1 MGRKKPCE
9 TAKRLLTAAAEVF
22 AEKDYRS
29 ATVSEICQLAE
40 ANIAAVNYHF
50 RDKETLYAEA
60 WRHAFSESIKAQPPD
75 GGVSP
80 EAPPQER
87 LRGQI
92 TALLQRI
99 GHPKNKEFW
108 IAQKEITNPTGLLA
122 EVMAAEI
129 TPLHKRMEG
138 VVRELLDP
146 AATESQVQFSVLS
159 IVSQCT
165 GPIAVSRS
173 LRAKGHEGSG
183 PPRITDIDSYAEH
196 VARFSLGALSVLRS
210 IPHPA
215 DEPPKT
221 EKNVSDG
228 RRTR

>member
-1 MGRKKPCE
+1 M
-9 TAKRLLTAAAEVF
+9 
-22 AEKDYRS
+22 
-29 ATVSEICQLAE
+29 
-40 ANIAAVNYHF
+40 
-50 RDKETLYAEA
+50 
-60 WRHAFSESIKAQPPD
+60 
-75 GGVSP
+75 
-80 EAPPQER
+80 
-87 LRGQI
+87 
-92 TALLQRI
+92 
-99 GHPKNKEFW
+99 
-108 IAQKEITNPTGLLA
+108 
-122 EVMAAEI
+122 
-129 TPLHKRMEG
+129 
-138 VVRELLDP
+138 RELLDP

-173 LRAKGHEGSG
+173 LRAEGHEGSG

-221 EKNVSDG
+221 AKNVSDN